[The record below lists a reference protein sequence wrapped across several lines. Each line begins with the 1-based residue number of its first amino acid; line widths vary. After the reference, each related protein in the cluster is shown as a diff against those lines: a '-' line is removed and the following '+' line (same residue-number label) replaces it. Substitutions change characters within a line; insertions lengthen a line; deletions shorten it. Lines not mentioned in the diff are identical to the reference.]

1 MQDSISKTIEI
12 TGAKANTFKHF
23 GLVVAALCISIRP
36 WNIQC
41 VEYLLRPVV
50 VGRGALLKRRERI
63 QLRLSKQNPITQ

>member
-12 TGAKANTFKHF
+12 TDAKANTFKHF

-41 VEYLLRPVV
+41 VEYLLRPVQQTESNHTV
-50 VGRGALLKRRERI
+50 ICSLLGNEGRA
-63 QLRLSKQNPITQ
+63 